1 MAYSDFNDLPS
12 VINQFK
18 LELIQETPQLFADS
32 PPIQPSNLLSE
43 ILRRNVTRV
52 VLELRSEKEKSER
65 IISPILTE
73 LQEISSTPINVFS
86 GETFNVDKSNGLN
99 GVCDFL
105 ISKSPISITIVKP
118 IITVVEA
125 KKSDLALGLPQC
137 IAALVAANKFN
148 KDMQQVFGVVTTA
161 TQWTFLS
168 LRNNAVTIDPTIY
181 LFPPVDKILGILM
194 AMVTSTNSVNG

>member
-12 VINQFK
+12 VLNQFE
-18 LELIQETPQLFADS
+18 LELIQEIPQLFTDA

-43 ILRRNVTRV
+43 ILRRNATRV

-65 IISPILTE
+65 IISPILAE

-86 GETFNVDKSNGLN
+86 GETFNVDKSKGLN

-118 IITVVEA
+118 VIVVVEA
-125 KKSDLALGLPQC
+125 KKSDIAIGLPQC
-137 IAALVAANKFN
+137 TAEMVAAHKFN
-148 KDMQQVFGVVTTA
+148 KDMQPVFGVVTTA
-161 TQWTFLS
+161 TQWAFLS
-168 LRNNAVTIDPTIY
+168 LRNNVVTIDPTIY
-181 LFPPVDKILGILM
+181 LFPAVDKILGILM
-194 AMVTSTNSVNG
+194 AMVTSTNDEA